1 MVETNNKN
9 NILDKIRSKYVK
21 IKIFEY
27 LNQNKLLKAF
37 EDKNTSME
45 FYILM
50 SVDGIPFKSNI
61 EKNSEV
67 VRIAGLIFDLILY
80 SKKIL
85 EDLKKVNEQGLNE
98 NLTLRMRLKSGEEL
112 IVVQQNE
119 YYLISKQ
126 ICKIVDSGAEGEK
139 K

>member
-1 MVETNNKN
+1 MAQSE
-9 NILDKIRSKYVK
+9 LD
-21 IKIFEY
+21 
-27 LNQNKLLKAF
+27 KLLKAF

-50 SVDGIPFKSNI
+50 SIDGIPFKSNI

-67 VRIAGLIFDLILY
+67 VRVTGLIFDLILY

-85 EDLKKVNEQGLNE
+85 EYLKKSNDQSAND
-98 NLTLRMRLKSGEEL
+98 NLTLRMRLKNGEE
-112 IVVQQNE
+112 IIIVQQNE

-126 ICKIVDSGAEGEK
+126 ICKIVDAPAESEK
-139 K
+139 KQ

>member
-1 MVETNNKN
+1 MAQSE
-9 NILDKIRSKYVK
+9 LD
-21 IKIFEY
+21 
-27 LNQNKLLKAF
+27 KLLKAF

-45 FYILM
+45 YYILM

-85 EDLKKVNEQGLNE
+85 EDLKEAINDGFLVPYRLREMFDNFGTYEYCEDDDVDGDIDKEKVYTNKKKK
-98 NLTLRMRLKSGEEL
+98 TLFLK
-112 IVVQQNE
+112 
-119 YYLISKQ
+119 
-126 ICKIVDSGAEGEK
+126 
-139 K
+139 

>member
-1 MVETNNKN
+1 MAQSE
-9 NILDKIRSKYVK
+9 LD
-21 IKIFEY
+21 
-27 LNQNKLLKAF
+27 KLLKAF

-50 SVDGIPFKSNI
+50 SLDGIPFKSNI

-67 VRIAGLIFDLILY
+67 VRVAGLIFDLILY

-85 EDLKKVNEQGLNE
+85 EDLKKVNEPGND
-98 NLTLRMRLKSGEEL
+98 NLTLRMRLKNGEEI

-126 ICKIVDSGAEGEK
+126 ICKIVDAPLEGEK
-139 K
+139 KQ

>member
-1 MVETNNKN
+1 MAQSE
-9 NILDKIRSKYVK
+9 LD
-21 IKIFEY
+21 
-27 LNQNKLLKAF
+27 KLLKAF
-37 EDKNTSME
+37 EDKNTSMD

-50 SVDGIPFKSNI
+50 SIDGIPFKSNI

-67 VRIAGLIFDLILY
+67 VRKTELKFDLINY

-85 EDLKKVNEQGLNE
+85 KDLKKVNDQNANE
-98 NLTLRMRLKSGEEL
+98 NLTLRMRLKNGEEI

-126 ICKIVDSGAEGEK
+126 ICKIVDAPAEGEK
-139 K
+139 KQ